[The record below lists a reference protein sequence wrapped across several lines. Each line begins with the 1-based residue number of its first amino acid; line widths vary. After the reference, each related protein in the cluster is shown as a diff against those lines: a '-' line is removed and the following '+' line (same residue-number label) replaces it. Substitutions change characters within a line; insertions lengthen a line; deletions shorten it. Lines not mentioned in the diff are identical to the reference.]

1 MNVGQDI
8 FILRFEPP
16 EGLER
21 LLVDPSCPRTG
32 PAVLLFADSINLD
45 QWEAAPLEP
54 QAALWTEVAIG
65 YHCRVDGRETT
76 AFHYP
81 FLILSRQYGD
91 PAIPVA
97 DIHMSRFHAACPG
110 FEGPATGRRCEASA
124 VDLAGLPI
132 VDLGLDLR
140 APSDTALPD
149 GLLRWVNRVRYPDV
163 TGRSE
168 TLDAG
173 LQRVWA
179 TDAQVVGLWR
189 GDGQARFGAGIGWQ
203 GEVNG
208 EAWVFGVTYGLRAG
222 EEFSE

>member
-1 MNVGQDI
+1 MQVGQDL

-16 EGLER
+16 APLEQ
-21 LLVDPSCPRTG
+21 LLVDPDCPRTG

-45 QWEAAPLEP
+45 TWRDAPLEP

-81 FLILSRQYGD
+81 WLILSRQYGD

-110 FEGPATGRRCEASA
+110 FDGPEVGRRCEAQA
-124 VDLAGLPI
+124 VDLAGPLI
-132 VDLGLDLR
+132 AALDVEL
-140 APSDTALPD
+140 AGPADTGLPD

-163 TGRSE
+163 TAPGAV
-168 TLDAG
+168 LDAG
-173 LQRVWA
+173 LARVWA
-179 TDAQVVGLWR
+179 EEIRTSEIWR
-189 GDGQARFGAGIGWQ
+189 GQGKARFGEGLGWC
-203 GEVNG
+203 GEVQG
-208 EAWVFGVTYGLRAG
+208 EAWVFGVTYGLRAAG
-222 EEFSE
+222 EFDS